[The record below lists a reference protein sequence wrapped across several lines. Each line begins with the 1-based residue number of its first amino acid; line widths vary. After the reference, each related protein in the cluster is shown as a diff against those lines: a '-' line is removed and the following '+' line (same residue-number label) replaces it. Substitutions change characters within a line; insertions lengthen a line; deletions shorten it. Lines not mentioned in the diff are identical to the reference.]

1 MTNISLKRG
10 IFGQLAED
18 IADFLGVGAG
28 NEEFTEIE
36 EIMSLLRVLGDG
48 MTTLTRGGELARI
61 IELRG
66 KDYSGIDSDSV
77 LGLYRGRKMFFEQ
90 LPANI
95 VAFQQSHRL
104 RASREMVEEDYG
116 IPFSKEVAKRWAKGF
131 TTSYRTRHYLIL
143 ATNSRG
149 LVDRI
154 GAMTGNGEEE
164 RYRDL
169 DELAKN
175 TLMRLKDY
183 APRFLSGDEVS
194 SYWAWLL
201 NGRHKFVRLP
211 QSGWLDGALAGVDVV
226 FPKRARHVE
235 YRGDKTRYSALL
247 YIFSPGTANAT
258 ETRMLDGLYRLHR
271 EFSIW
276 QIYSKID
283 KTVALARVRD
293 KEKNTLSFVVDG
305 DIKLLELNELA
316 VRLQADE
323 LAMMKHRWT
332 IEVFEDDLDGL
343 ESAVQEVRNVIESK
357 GFIVKRE
364 SAHRRAQF
372 FSRFPE
378 FTSQTPKGPKAPP
391 NRRVRFP
398 TSDNAAHFTPFASAG
413 EGLESCAWGPFPVM
427 HFKTPIGSDYA
438 FTFQSRPDKKA
449 PGHAVFIGGTGSG
462 KTTTICAIISQLF
475 KYPNFR
481 VLAFDRL
488 RGLEVFT
495 HFMGGEYLDILR
507 GLEVNPLQLPQ
518 DRETFAFLSNWFQVL
533 TKKTD
538 GKSVQEISEAIRQI
552 FTLDRK
558 DRTLANVADAFG
570 LPEDGSIR
578 AALQQW
584 ITGPFSGFFTGE
596 RDALDFDKR
605 LVSIDMTTLL
615 DLPDVLAPMTYYL
628 FHKLFIQAR
637 DQGGY
642 AVFVDELNKY
652 IANQTFA
659 PKITAMLEE
668 IRKTDGVFIG
678 AIQSIDVIVKSEV
691 SSRFFSNVETW
702 VLFPDRTANREH
714 FTDEL
719 RLNDAEYT
727 WLTLTHKEREVLVKR
742 KNGESVVIN
751 VDLAPLGEL
760 LSAFDSGDDAVTKV
774 NNLRRERPD
783 DWQEAYLRG

>member
-1 MTNISLKRG
+1 MNTSPKRG
-10 IFGQLAED
+10 FFAQLGED
-18 IADFLGVGAG
+18 IADLMGVGVG

-36 EIMSLLRVLGDG
+36 EIMSLLRVLGDNE
-48 MTTLTRGGELARI
+48 TTLTRGGELARI

-66 KDYSGIDSDSV
+66 KDYSGIDSDAV

-95 VAFQQSHRL
+95 VAFQQSHRF
-104 RASREMVEEDYG
+104 RASRDMIDEDYSN
-116 IPFSKEVAKRWAKGF
+116 PFSAEVAKRWARGF

-154 GAMTGNGEEE
+154 GSMTGGGEEE

-175 TLMRLKDY
+175 TLMKLKDY
-183 APRFLSGDEVS
+183 SPRFLSGDEIS

-201 NGRHKFVRLP
+201 NGRNKYVRLP
-211 QSGWLDGALAGVDVV
+211 AGGWLDGALAGVDVV
-226 FPKRARHVE
+226 FPKGQRHIE
-235 YRGDKTRYSALL
+235 YRADKTRYSALL

-276 QIYSKID
+276 QIYNRID
-283 KTVALARVRD
+283 KQAALARVRD
-293 KEKNTLSFVVDG
+293 KEKNTMSFMVDG
-305 DIKLLELNELA
+305 DIKMLELNELS

-323 LAMMKHRWT
+323 LSMMKHRWT
-332 IEVFEDDLDGL
+332 IEVFEDDLDAL

-378 FTSQTPKGPKAPP
+378 FTAQTPKGPKAAP
-391 NRRVRFP
+391 NKRVRYP

-413 EGLESCAWGPFPVM
+413 EGLESCAWGPYPVM
-427 HFKTPIGSDYA
+427 HFKTPIGSDFA
-438 FTFQSRPDKKA
+438 FTFQSKPDKKA
-449 PGHAVFIGGTGSG
+449 PGHTVFIGGTGSG
-462 KTTTICAIISQLF
+462 KTTTISAILSQLF
-475 KYPNFR
+475 KYPDFR
-481 VLAFDRL
+481 ILAFDRL
-488 RGLEVFT
+488 FGLKVFT
-495 HFMGGEYLDILR
+495 GFMGGDYLDIMR
-507 GLEVNPLQLPQ
+507 GLEVNPLQLP
-518 DRETFAFLSNWFQVL
+518 DNRESHAFLVNWFQVL
-533 TKKTD
+533 TGKTD
-538 GKSVQEISEAIRQI
+538 QKSVIQIGDAIRQNY
-552 FTLDRK
+552 TLDKK
-558 DRTLANVADAFG
+558 DRTLPNLADAFG
-570 LPEDGSIR
+570 LAEEGSIR
-578 AALQQW
+578 EALQQW
-584 ITGPFSGFFTGE
+584 ISGPLAGFFTGD
-596 RDALDFDKR
+596 RDALDFEKR
-605 LVSIDMTTLL
+605 VVGIDMTTLL

-652 IANQTFA
+652 IANKTFA

-678 AIQSIDVIVKSEV
+678 AIQSIDVIVKSDV

-719 RLNDAEYT
+719 RLNDAEYN

-742 KNGESVVIN
+742 KSGESVVIN

-760 LSAFDSGDDAVTKV
+760 LRAFDSSDDAVARMDK
-774 NNLRRERPD
+774 LSKERPD
-783 DWQEAYLRG
+783 DWQEVFLRG